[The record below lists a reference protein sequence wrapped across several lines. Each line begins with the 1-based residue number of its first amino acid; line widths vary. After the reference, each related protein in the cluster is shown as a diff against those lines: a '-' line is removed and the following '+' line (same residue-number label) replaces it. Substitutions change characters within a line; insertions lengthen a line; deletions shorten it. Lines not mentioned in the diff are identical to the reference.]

1 MAAKLDRLNCVM
13 AGGGTGGHLFPALA
27 VASQLK
33 ERVRDCRI
41 LFVIGKRGRGEEIL
55 KGQGHQVIRLNI
67 EGFKGR
73 SISKA
78 LMVMAMLPKSVLDSV
93 KILRGHG
100 AQLVFGVGG
109 YTAGPVCV
117 AARLLGVKV
126 AIHEQNTYPGLT
138 NRLLSRISERVFISF
153 EESRRF
159 LRGAQVVLTG
169 TPIRREILTHKRRVG
184 SAEQPRAS
192 EKRPFTLLVLGGSQG
207 ARAINTAV
215 VDALAILGKRGN
227 LPDLARQAGAIRVI
241 HQTGELDH
249 GRVKRN
255 YAARLSQEDGLE
267 FHLIPFIEDMAWAY
281 GEADLVVSRAGAST
295 LFELAALGKPSIL
308 IPYPYATN
316 NHQELNARALEG
328 MGGAVVIPQAEL
340 SGERLARA
348 IAQFMEEPE
357 RLEKMGQN
365 AKGLSKADAAALI
378 SEQLL
383 EMVVT

>member
-1 MAAKLDRLNCVM
+1 M
-13 AGGGTGGHLFPALA
+13 
-27 VASQLK
+27 
-33 ERVRDCRI
+33 
-41 LFVIGKRGRGEEIL
+41 
-55 KGQGHQVIRLNI
+55 
-67 EGFKGR
+67 
-73 SISKA
+73 
-78 LMVMAMLPKSVLDSV
+78 
-93 KILRGHG
+93 
-100 AQLVFGVGG
+100 
-109 YTAGPVCV
+109 
-117 AARLLGVKV
+117 
-126 AIHEQNTYPGLT
+126 
-138 NRLLSRISERVFISF
+138 
-153 EESRRF
+153 
-159 LRGAQVVLTG
+159 
-169 TPIRREILTHKRRVG
+169 
-184 SAEQPRAS
+184 
-192 EKRPFTLLVLGGSQG
+192 
-207 ARAINTAV
+207 
-215 VDALAILGKRGN
+215 
-227 LPDLARQAGAIRVI
+227 I

-357 RLEKMGQN
+357 RLERMGQN